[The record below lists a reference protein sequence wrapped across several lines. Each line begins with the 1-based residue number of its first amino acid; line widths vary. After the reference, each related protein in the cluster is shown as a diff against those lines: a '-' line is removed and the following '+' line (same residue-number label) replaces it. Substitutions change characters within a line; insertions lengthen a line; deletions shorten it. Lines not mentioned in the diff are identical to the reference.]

1 MAPSS
6 EAALGL
12 PAVTSALN
20 LGEERARGEVTGA
33 ATPGTDVMVRPVA
46 ETREIA
52 DTWDKGKKTLQTH
65 GLQPQ

>member
-52 DTWDKGKKTLQTH
+52 DT
-65 GLQPQ
+65 